1 MLLKNAIQKIHV
13 YAYDSTTG
21 AAKTG
26 DAANITAYVSLDG
39 TANAIDDTNP
49 AEVDATNMPGVY
61 VFDLTA
67 AETNCDSFALYAKSA
82 TSNIRIEPII
92 GFTTAGTSTSLSANV
107 IAIAANAIN
116 AAAIADDA
124 IAAAKVKADAVTKI
138 QAGLATPTNITAG
151 TITTVTNLTNLPAI
165 TDNWLTAAGIAAS
178 ALDGKGNWNV
188 GKTGYSMTGT
198 ITTLDALN
206 TSLSSTHGAASWATA
221 TGFST
226 HSASDVVT
234 ALGTGST
241 LTALAT
247 ATNLATVAG
256 YLDTEIAAILVI
268 ANKLDTTMVQDG
280 GVYDFTAA
288 SLAAA
293 PTGGSAP
300 TVTQIR
306 QEMDTNSTKL
316 SAILEDTGTT
326 LPATVPTATAIA
338 DAILVR
344 DLTTASLTAAKYS
357 LCTYMLCGL
366 NSSISGT
373 TRTVLKPDDTPH
385 YTFTVTTDA
394 AAIPITG
401 QSGS

>member
-92 GFTTAGTSTSLSANV
+92 GFTTAGTSTSLSANA
-107 IAIAANAIN
+107 IAIAANAITATAIQDGAITAAKLNTGAITADAFAANAITN
-116 AAAIADDA
+116 AAVADDVDVN
-124 IAAAKVKADAVTKI
+124 VKT
-138 QAGLATPTNITAG
+138 ITAG
-151 TITTVTNLTNLPAI
+151 AI
-165 TDNWLTAAGIAAS
+165 TAAAIAAS
-178 ALDGKGNWNV
+178 ALNNKGNWNI

-198 ITTLDALN
+198 LTTLDALN
-206 TSLSSTHGAASWATA
+206 TSLSSTHGSASWATA

-247 ATNLATVAG
+247 ATAVADVPTVAEFEAR
-256 YLDTEIAAILVI
+256 T
-268 ANKLDTTMVQDG
+268 
-280 GVYDFTAA
+280 
-288 SLAAA
+288 LAAA
-293 PTGGSAP
+293 SYGTAANQTTIIGYVDCLPSAW
-300 TVTQIR
+300 V
-306 QEMDTNSTKL
+306 
-316 SAILEDTGTT
+316 
-326 LPATVPTATAIA
+326 TVPTAIENA
-338 DAILVR
+338 DALLIRSVA
-344 DLTTASLTAAKYS
+344 TAEETAPKYS
-357 LCTYMLCGL
+357 LCTLVLAAL
-366 NSSISGT
+366 NSSVSGT
-373 TRTVLKPDDTPH
+373 TRTIRKSTGTTYVTQ
-385 YTFTVTTDA
+385 TVTVDA
-394 AAIPITG
+394 DADPITG
-401 QSGS
+401 VS